1 MLPLG
6 AALVTKRSDLD
17 LQEKRPK
24 ILLLLDASEE
34 IVLHQFPWLFEMA
47 STLAFWP
54 FSHLLHSLSTME
66 SLMKAFF
73 LISITQSR
81 MYVYNYL

>member
-1 MLPLG
+1 MLPFG

-47 STLAFWP
+47 STLAF
-54 FSHLLHSLSTME
+54 L
-66 SLMKAFF
+66 AF
-73 LISITQSR
+73 
-81 MYVYNYL
+81 